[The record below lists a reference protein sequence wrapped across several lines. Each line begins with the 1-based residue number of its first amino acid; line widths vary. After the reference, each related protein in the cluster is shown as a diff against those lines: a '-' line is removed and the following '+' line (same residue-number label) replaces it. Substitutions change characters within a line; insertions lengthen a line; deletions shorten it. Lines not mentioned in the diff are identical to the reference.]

1 METDCSRREA
11 TEIVSSRLAAAVME
25 IGYSTTAVVEK
36 VEAATE
42 VEGMEGEATVEEEKG
57 TVEEATAAEK
67 VEVATAVADGVE
79 EATAVAEK
87 VEEVTVAAEEGR
99 PARRACK

>member
-25 IGYSTTAVVEK
+25 IGYSTAAVVEK

-42 VEGMEGEATVEEEKG
+42 MEGEATVEEEKG
-57 TVEEATAAEK
+57 TVEEATAVAE
-67 VEVATAVADGVE
+67 GVE

-87 VEEVTVAAEEGR
+87 VEEVTAAVEEGG
-99 PARRACK
+99 PARRACR